1 MSIRVIG
8 INHKTA
14 PISVREKVAFTPD
27 GLIDKLQQI
36 KNDSSNNNANNKNEI
51 VILSTCNR
59 TEIYS
64 SSNYDFDEL
73 SCWFNHQNSISQDEI
88 NQHLYDYSGEEA
100 IHHMMRVA
108 SGLDSLVL
116 GEPQILGQ
124 LKNALKLASEQKT
137 AGTTLKRL
145 MQHTFS
151 TAKKVRTQTSIGSNP
166 VSVAYAAVNLAKQ
179 IFSNLENK
187 SALLIGAGET
197 IDLVGKHLKN
207 TGIGNIVI
215 ANRSVENA
223 TRLANDLGGLG
234 VSLQQIC
241 DYLPESD
248 IVISSTAAPLPIIGK
263 GTVEWALK
271 QRKRKPIF
279 MVDIAVPRDIE
290 PEVGNLDDIYLYTV
304 DDLQSVIEENVGSR
318 KEAAKQAE
326 KMIVLEVENF
336 MGWIRA
342 QDKMQLI
349 KNYRTKITNI
359 RQETLEKATKLLNNG
374 EPAEEALKFLA
385 HTLTNKLAHDATVAM
400 NKAAHSGDN
409 KLLELSD
416 KLLNLSTTSS
426 DASSKDDENNK
437 DDKQ

>member
-1 MSIRVIG
+1 MPEKSRYNPAAMSIRVIG

-14 PISVREKVAFTPD
+14 PIAVREKVAFTPD
-27 GLIDKLQQI
+27 GLIEKLQQI
-36 KNDSSNNNANNKNEI
+36 KVHENNNNKNEV

-59 TEIYS
+59 TEIYAS
-64 SSNYDFDEL
+64 SDRSFDEI
-73 SCWFNHQNSISQDEI
+73 SNWFNHQKNMDQQEL
-88 NQHLYDYSGEEA
+88 NQHLYDYSGEQA
-100 IHHMMRVA
+100 IQHVMRVA

-124 LKNALKLASEQKT
+124 LKVALKIASEQKT

-166 VSVAYAAVNLAKQ
+166 VSVAFAAVNLAKQ
-179 IFSNLENK
+179 IFSDLDNK

-197 IDLVGKHLKN
+197 IELVGKHLKN

-223 TRLANDLGGLG
+223 TKLANDLGGVG
-234 VSLQQIC
+234 VSLQQIS
-241 DYLPESD
+241 DYLPEAD

-271 QRKRKPIF
+271 QRKHKPIF

-290 PEVGNLDDIYLYTV
+290 EEVGELDDIYLYTV
-304 DDLQSVIEENVGSR
+304 DDLQSVIEENLSSR
-318 KEAAKQAE
+318 QEAAKQAE
-326 KMIVLEVENF
+326 KMIEVEVENF

-349 KNYRTKITNI
+349 KNYRTKITSI
-359 RQETLEKATKLLNNG
+359 QQETLEKASKLLANG
-374 EPAEEALKFLA
+374 ESPEEALKFLA

-400 NKAAHSGDN
+400 NKAAHSGDH
-409 KLLELSD
+409 KLLEASD
-416 KLLNLSTTSS
+416 KLLNLSDTPTT
-426 DASSKDDENNK
+426 NNK
-437 DDKQ
+437 DNQ

>member
-1 MSIRVIG
+1 M
-8 INHKTA
+8 
-14 PISVREKVAFTPD
+14 
-27 GLIDKLQQI
+27 
-36 KNDSSNNNANNKNEI
+36 
-51 VILSTCNR
+51 ILSTCNR

-64 SSNYDFDEL
+64 SSDLETTDL
-73 SCWFNHQNSISQDEI
+73 SQCFNHQDSISQTELDKC
-88 NQHLYDYSGEEA
+88 LYDYSGEKA
-100 IHHMMRVA
+100 IQHIMRVA

-124 LKNALKLASEQKT
+124 LKIALKTASEQKT

-151 TAKKVRTQTSIGSNP
+151 TAKKVRTETSIGSNP
-166 VSVAYAAVNLAKQ
+166 VSVAFAAVNLAKQ
-179 IFSNLENK
+179 IFSDLENK

-197 IDLVGKHLKN
+197 INLVGKHLKN

-223 TRLANDLGGLG
+223 TNLANELGGLG
-234 VSLQQIC
+234 ISLQQIG
-241 DYLPESD
+241 DYLPEAD

-271 QRKRKPIF
+271 KRKRKPIF

-290 PEVGNLDDIYLYTV
+290 AEVGELDDIYLYTV
-304 DDLQSVIEENVGSR
+304 DDLQSVIEDNISSR
-318 KEAAKQAE
+318 QEAAKQAE
-326 KMIVLEVENF
+326 IMIEAEVQNF

-349 KNYRTKITNI
+349 KNYRNKVTNI
-359 RQETLEKATKLLNNG
+359 QKETLEKATKLLKNG
-374 EPAEEALKFLA
+374 ESPEETLKFLA

-400 NKAAHSGDN
+400 NKAAHAGDN
-409 KLLELSD
+409 KLLEASD
-416 KLLNLSTTSS
+416 KILNLSDTNSEKN
-426 DASSKDDENNK
+426 DKDN
-437 DDKQ
+437 Q